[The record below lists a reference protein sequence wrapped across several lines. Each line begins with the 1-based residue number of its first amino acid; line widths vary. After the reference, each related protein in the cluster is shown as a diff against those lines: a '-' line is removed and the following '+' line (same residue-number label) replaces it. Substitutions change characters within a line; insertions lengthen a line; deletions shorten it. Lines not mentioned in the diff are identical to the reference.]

1 MAIDDPHSEEPAGQ
15 PESPATVSP
24 AGPEASSEQTVSVV
38 AALLSS
44 AIVWRALAVAAG
56 LLVLLLSP
64 ARDGTRFLDEILGI
78 VMIGVALAEQVP
90 RYLQAP
96 APPLWHSLL
105 LALAGTAIFIW
116 PSETETTG
124 GLLGA
129 AAIFVIGALKIV
141 REMRGGAAAERRWDQ
156 ITRGLLLAVA
166 GVMVAV
172 FPEAMARLALVVIG
186 TAMILQA
193 VVVAVTIGRMG
204 PSTRSELA
212 LETTE
217 QSLIRWLA
225 RRRMPRAERDQI
237 DAVLFFEGKDARR
250 RTFRFAALMALAT
263 SIATFGIA
271 SDSTAVVIGAM
282 LIAPLMTPILATGAA
297 LLTASPR
304 RVIRAATL
312 VTLGAAGAV
321 ALAWLLALLIPNL
334 GAVVQ
339 NAQVTSRTAPNLID
353 LGIAIAAGAAGAF
366 AVSRADVSDALPGVA
381 VAIALVP
388 PLAVVGITLRAAD
401 LTQAL
406 GALLLFATNL
416 VSIIITASVIFVIN
430 GYASIG
436 QVRRKT
442 RHLSTAYSVV
452 AVGLLLLVIPL
463 GLTGETILEDAQA
476 ERIAERVIDAWLGS
490 DTRFTIE
497 NLDVQGDSVYV
508 TLQGPGIT
516 PPARELHDMLVEE
529 LGRPVVAELRVVP
542 ETVTIVGES

>member
-1 MAIDDPHSEEPAGQ
+1 
-15 PESPATVSP
+15 
-24 AGPEASSEQTVSVV
+24 
-38 AALLSS
+38 
-44 AIVWRALAVAAG
+44 
-56 LLVLLLSP
+56 
-64 ARDGTRFLDEILGI
+64 
-78 VMIGVALAEQVP
+78 
-90 RYLQAP
+90 
-96 APPLWHSLL
+96 
-105 LALAGTAIFIW
+105 
-116 PSETETTG
+116 
-124 GLLGA
+124 
-129 AAIFVIGALKIV
+129 
-141 REMRGGAAAERRWDQ
+141 
-156 ITRGLLLAVA
+156 
-166 GVMVAV
+166 
-172 FPEAMARLALVVIG
+172 
-186 TAMILQA
+186 
-193 VVVAVTIGRMG
+193 
-204 PSTRSELA
+204 
-212 LETTE
+212 
-217 QSLIRWLA
+217 
-225 RRRMPRAERDQI
+225 
-237 DAVLFFEGKDARR
+237 
-250 RTFRFAALMALAT
+250 
-263 SIATFGIA
+263 
-271 SDSTAVVIGAM
+271 
-282 LIAPLMTPILATGAA
+282 
-297 LLTASPR
+297 
-304 RVIRAATL
+304 

-497 NLDVQGDSVYV
+497 RLDVQGDSVYV